1 MSGAPT
7 LDPSMR
13 LLGPIICTIT
23 VAAAQPHKLHKLC
36 DGERLI
42 FIGGFH
48 HSFTSVLRAQL
59 AKRLG
64 VPLRGARDE
73 RWPDDHVEEAC
84 SAEWTVFKKPTN
96 SPRDVRRFEGLRRKF
111 PAARMIFCTRDA
123 PNQIWSLMKRTCYR
137 TSVPFATYVAK
148 QRCQINE
155 SEKRWRRSNARDWT
169 VDLAD
174 FARDPRSLLRAV
186 VPAHLV
192 HPSIREP
199 LSAGATRRGSFVGP
213 LAGVTHDDLRR
224 WQEAQPVYAYDAST
238 YERESG
244 SLAPLLKSLSNC
256 ARVRAL
262 PRLSLTERKSL
273 TRDNCSH
280 QFKRKAPLVKDHGV
294 ACAYFGGRRRV
305 RPRGLR
311 I

>member
-64 VPLRGARDE
+64 VPLRGGRDE

-96 SPRDVRRFEGLRRKF
+96 TVRATRRFEGLRRKF

-123 PNQIWSLMKRTCYR
+123 PNQIWSIMKRTCYR
-137 TSVPFATYVAK
+137 TSEPFATCLAK
-148 QRCQINE
+148 KRCMINE
-155 SEKRWRRSNARDWT
+155 AERKWRRPSARDWT

-174 FARDPRSLLRAV
+174 FAADPRSLLRAV
-186 VPAHLV
+186 VPAHLA
-192 HPSIREP
+192 HPSVREP
-199 LSAGATRRGSFVGP
+199 RSAAGPPRGGS
-213 LAGVTHDDLRR
+213 HDDLRR
-224 WQEAQPVYAYDAST
+224 WQVAQPVYAYNDDT

-256 ARVRAL
+256 ARVRSL
-262 PRLSLTERKSL
+262 PRSLACLVK
-273 TRDNCSH
+273 RDNCSH
-280 QFKRKAPLVKDHGV
+280 Q
-294 ACAYFGGRRRV
+294 V
-305 RPRGLR
+305 RS
-311 I
+311 